1 MRQNQDYEIHL
12 ATLKERNRIAREIHD
27 NVGHLLSRSLLQTGA
42 LQVMNHDKALD
53 AP

>member
-1 MRQNQDYEIHL
+1 MEKNKALRQNQDYEIHL

-27 NVGHLLSRSLLQTGA
+27 
-42 LQVMNHDKALD
+42 KALD